1 MDSANLDCAKDIAA
15 RVAEAYAN
23 KTPLAIAGSGSKSFL
38 VNAAAANAAELSV
51 ASHAG
56 VLSYEPTE
64 LVISARAGTRI
75 SELRETLAAKGQH
88 LPFDPPVYASSDTL
102 GGVIAC
108 GVSGPAR
115 PYSGAARDFVL
126 GTQLVNG
133 KGEILKFGG
142 EVMKNV
148 AGYDVSRLQVGA
160 CGSLG
165 VLLDVSLK
173 VLPEMQSR
181 ETRCFQMSADKAIG
195 FLERLAR
202 KPLPLA
208 ASAVMPATAD
218 GSVDVVV
225 RFAGSSAAVQRA
237 VQDEGGD
244 VVPEE
249 QQFWSSMRDLTHS
262 FFSDSQTAGRLW
274 RVTVPAALSL
284 NDFIAAMP
292 AVEPADCLIDWGGG
306 LRWVRSS
313 AADDEMHKAVAALA
327 GQVTGCGSISS
338 QASVKQASG
347 KRQPLNQSSAT
358 MARLQQR
365 IKESFDPLG
374 ILNPGVFGYKA

>member
-1 MDSANLDCAKDIAA
+1 MDSANQDSAREIAA
-15 RVAEAYAN
+15 RVAEAYA
-23 KTPLAIAGSGSKSFL
+23 KKSPLAITGGGSKSFL
-38 VNAAAANAAELSV
+38 VNGAVDQAAELSV
-51 ASHAG
+51 ANHAG

-64 LVISARAGTRI
+64 LVISARAATRI

-88 LPFDPPVYASSDTL
+88 LPFDPPVYATTDTL

-108 GVSGPAR
+108 GVSGPSR

-160 CGSLG
+160 CGTLG

-173 VLPEMQSR
+173 VLPQMQSR
-181 ETRCFQMSADKAIG
+181 ETRYFEMPSNKAIA
-195 FLERLAR
+195 FLEQLAR

-208 ASAVMPATAD
+208 ASAVMPAGA
-218 GSVDVVV
+218 GGKVKVLV
-225 RFAGSSAAVQRA
+225 RFAGSIAAVQRA
-237 VQDEGGD
+237 VQDEGG
-244 VVPEE
+244 EALEKE
-249 QQFWSSMRDLTHS
+249 QEHWSSMRDLTHR
-262 FFSDSQTAGRLW
+262 FFTGPANGAGIGLW
-274 RVTVPAALSL
+274 RITVPAALPL
-284 NDFIAAMP
+284 HDFLAAVP
-292 AVEPADCLIDWGGG
+292 GVEPTDCLVDWGGG

-313 AADDEMHKAVAALA
+313 AGSGEIYAAVSRLA
-327 GQVTGCGSISS
+327 GQVTGCGTIGG
-338 QASVKQASG
+338 QGFGQ
-347 KRQPLNQSSAT
+347 RQPLSHSSAT

-365 IKESFDPLG
+365 IKHSFDPAG
-374 ILNPGVFGYKA
+374 ILNPGVFGYGV

>member
-1 MDSANLDCAKDIAA
+1 MDFANQDSAKEIAA
-15 RVAEAYAN
+15 RVVQAYEN
-23 KTPLAIAGSGSKSFL
+23 KTPLAIAGGGSKSFL
-38 VNAAAANAAELSV
+38 VNAAAENAVELPVSG
-51 ASHAG
+51 HAG

-64 LVISARAGTRI
+64 LVISARAGTKI
-75 SELRETLAAKGQH
+75 TELRETLSAKGQH
-88 LPFDPPVYASSDTL
+88 LPFDPPAYTSADTL

-126 GTQLVNG
+126 GTQIVNG
-133 KGEILKFGG
+133 RGEILKFGG

-181 ETRCFQMSADKAIG
+181 ETRCFELTANTAIG
-195 FLERLAR
+195 FLEQLAR

-208 ASAVMPATAD
+208 ASAVLPAGVAD
-218 GSVDVVV
+218 KVSVLV

-244 VVPEE
+244 VLAEE
-249 QQFWSSMRDLTHS
+249 QQFWSSMRDLSHS
-262 FFSDSQTAGRLW
+262 FFQSPDGSGNLW
-274 RVTVPAALSL
+274 RITAPAALPL
-284 NDFIAAMP
+284 DDFIEAIP
-292 AVEPADCLIDWGGG
+292 GLQPQNCLVDWGGG
-306 LRWVRSS
+306 LRWVRS
-313 AADDEMHKAVAALA
+313 AASSDEMQEAVASLA
-327 GQVTGCGSISS
+327 GQVVQCGPLGV
-338 QASVKQASG
+338 QAYG
-347 KRQPLNQSSAT
+347 KRQPLSRSTET
-358 MARLQQR
+358 MLRLQQR
-365 IKESFDPLG
+365 IKDSFDPAG
-374 ILNPGVFGYKA
+374 ILNPGVFGYEV